1 MPQPPPSRLSLFR
14 SKLVEGPIV
23 VDRLFSIALEILTE
37 SLEADSAG
45 SRWLMKMGTADTMEK
60 DL

>member
-1 MPQPPPSRLSLFR
+1 
-14 SKLVEGPIV
+14 LVEGPIV